1 MAGTFDIFGLGQC
14 SLDCIGR
21 IDAYPPPDVKCEC
34 SETVIQGGG
43 PVATAL
49 VALSRWGVSCC
60 FTGVIGDDLFGS
72 MIRDSLDEEG
82 IDTGNLLV
90 RKGAESQ
97 FAFITAE
104 PEKEGRRTIFWRR
117 PTGDPPRAEEIDY
130 AGLQRARVF
139 HTDGLFMEAS
149 LAAAEAARAA
159 RVPVVVD
166 GGSLREGMLELLRL
180 SNCFITSEKFAR
192 DMMGKD
198 DPEGACSLL
207 AELGPGVVGVTLGP
221 KGYVALVEGRI
232 VRRPAYP
239 VKAVDTT
246 GCGDVFHAGFTYGLI
261 NGWPADRSLDFAAW
275 AASRV
280 ALKLGG
286 RAGIPPLESWGTDP
300 GRGEKT

>member
-1 MAGTFDIFGLGQC
+1 MAGTFDVFGLGQC
-14 SLDCIGR
+14 SLDCMGR

-72 MIRDSLDEEG
+72 MIKDSLDKERIG
-82 IDTGNLLV
+82 TGGLFV
-90 RKGAESQ
+90 RKRAESQ
-97 FAFITAE
+97 FAFIAAE

-117 PTGDPPRAEEIDY
+117 PTADPPGPEEIDY
-130 AGLQRARVF
+130 DGLRGARVF

-149 LAAAEAARAA
+149 LAAAEVARAA

-166 GGSLREGMLELLRL
+166 AGSLREGMLDLARL
-180 SNCFITSEKFAR
+180 SDWFITSENFSR
-192 DMMGKD
+192 TLLGKD
-198 DPEGACSLL
+198 DPVGACSRL
-207 AELGPGVVGVTLGP
+207 AELGPEVVGVTLGP
-221 KGYVALVEGRI
+221 KGYVALVEEQI
-232 VRRPAYP
+232 IQRPAYP
-239 VKAVDTT
+239 VQAVDTT
-246 GCGDVFHAGFTYGLI
+246 GCGDVFHAGIIYGLV

-286 RAGIPPLESWGTDP
+286 RTGIPPLESWGTDP